1 VPIDPGKVKA
11 KAEEIIYNRLGTNL
25 APGEPKYLETKH
37 TWSVPLEFDLP
48 RVVEDKRTKQLK
60 YVVFHLGNI
69 GSIEIDS
76 RVLKPVGIPRR
87 SDLNSTVED
96 KLLQIRSKVENL
108 LLHTA
113 SLQFAKLVS
122 IKHMMTPLANLV
134 TSVLRHDRFALP
146 STQSTWRSVVSY
158 ANLLEKKD
166 FLVRD
171 GTELRPSATLQSLY
185 QKLGGDLDSTIEHV
199 LKDIIENDYEVIY
212 SDFRIKT
219 LSPYVQISSTYYDYA
234 LSVHDL
240 IELDE
245 DDLWDAYSTVYGTA
259 SSKRHFRFDDY
270 LRELG
275 QESINLLRQT
285 ESGYWQGD
293 EKVFETLEHNLASLG
308 GVVS

>member
-1 VPIDPGKVKA
+1 
-11 KAEEIIYNRLGTNL
+11 
-25 APGEPKYLETKH
+25 
-37 TWSVPLEFDLP
+37 
-48 RVVEDKRTKQLK
+48 
-60 YVVFHLGNI
+60 
-69 GSIEIDS
+69 
-76 RVLKPVGIPRR
+76 
-87 SDLNSTVED
+87 
-96 KLLQIRSKVENL
+96 
-108 LLHTA
+108 
-113 SLQFAKLVS
+113 
-122 IKHMMTPLANLV
+122 
-134 TSVLRHDRFALP
+134 
-146 STQSTWRSVVSY
+146 VVSY

-171 GTELRPSATLQSLY
+171 GTEVRPSATLQSLY

-245 DDLWDAYSTVYGTA
+245 DDLWEAYSTVYGTA

-285 ESGYWQGD
+285 EAGYWQGD
-293 EKVFETLEHNLASLG
+293 EKVFETLEHNFASLG